1 MKSLEK
7 IFKWYFE
14 NSKWLTVRR
23 NIIWLQ
29 KRINDVDLEGHVGQQ
44 LRSFYEKKLD
54 VQKLAIK
61 WLTQHI
67 NH

>member
-1 MKSLEK
+1 MKYLHMGTESISVKEAL
-7 IFKWYFE
+7 
-14 NSKWLTVRR
+14 LTVRR
-23 NIIWLQ
+23 NILWLQ

-54 VQKLAIK
+54 MQRLAID